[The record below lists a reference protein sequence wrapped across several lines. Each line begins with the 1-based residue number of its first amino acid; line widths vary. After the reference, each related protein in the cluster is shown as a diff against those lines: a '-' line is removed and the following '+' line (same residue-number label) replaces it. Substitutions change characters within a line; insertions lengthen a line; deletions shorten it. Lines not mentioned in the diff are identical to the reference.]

1 MANNTTA
8 CIWVHPPKQINRKQ
22 IAAKLGVHASYMYII
37 AKEGRANMPKP
48 VTERTAS
55 GIFYLEYE
63 IDAWIVANIDQI
75 IIQSSN
81 RKIKNKAIV
90 DRLTGISITPLN
102 FIQGKFERQALQ
114 NKNQLKRLASS
125 IVKPGSVSVVTPYN
139 KWGEIHG

>member
-1 MANNTTA
+1 
-8 CIWVHPPKQINRKQ
+8 
-22 IAAKLGVHASYMYII
+22 
-37 AKEGRANMPKP
+37 MPKP

-102 FIQGKFERQALQ
+102 FIQGKFESQALQ